1 MMKTERFLR
10 MARARTKTPRTAQR
24 IGAYRLVRLL
34 GEGGMGQ
41 VFEAIQD
48 RLEKRVAIKVLKPE
62 MASDVEMLKRFFTEA
77 KAVSAVKHPGL
88 IDVYEFG
95 ELDDGSAFMVME
107 FLEGESLHQRLSH
120 YPAGLPIPMVI
131 RLVRQVAAA
140 LSVTHQ
146 AKIVHRDLK
155 PDNIMLVKDSEVA
168 GGERCKILDFGI
180 AKLANRA
187 DVKTR
192 TGTVMGTPA
201 YMSPEQCGGPGEI
214 SDRTDVYSLGIIAYE
229 LLTGSPPFVAEEAMQ
244 FIGKHMFAT
253 PPPLQEKRPD
263 VPVQLAE
270 LVHRML
276 AKEPAV
282 RPTANQLAGV
292 LAKLGSTASAQEEL
306 QPPWD
311 DDATRVYTK
320 GEGPELRGP
329 SSTLRRATGQ
339 SQRILGLRRRHV
351 GLIAGALVL
360 TGLFGLALRRPP
372 ASAKMVTPEKP
383 VPVSVKWSVRSV
395 PSGAKVVD
403 ALTQEPIAETP
414 WTAAAGESGAARK
427 LILKLDGYQDA
438 EITLQGGQEES
449 VEQALQALPMP
460 PRAAKPQHKAG
471 NAKNKL
477 PAYQLREKNAKLPL
491 FKL

>member
-1 MMKTERFLR
+1 

-48 RLEKRVAIKVLKPE
+48 RLEKRVAIKVLKPD
-62 MASDVEMLKRFFTEA
+62 MASDDEMLKRFFTEA
-77 KAVSAVKHPGL
+77 KAVSTVKHPGL

-107 FLEGESLHQRLSH
+107 FLEGESLHRRLSR

-201 YMSPEQCGGPGEI
+201 YMSPEQCGAPGDI
-214 SDRTDVYSLGIIAYE
+214 SDRTDIYSLGIIAYE
-229 LLTGSPPFVAEEAMQ
+229 LLTGSPPFAAEEAMQ
-244 FIGKHMFAT
+244 FVGKHMFAT
-253 PPPLQEKRPD
+253 PTPLNEKRPD
-263 VPVQLAE
+263 TPVQLAE

-276 AKEPAV
+276 AKAPTA
-282 RPTANQLAGV
+282 RPTANQVSGV
-292 LAKLGSTASAQEEL
+292 LAKLGSTASSQEEL
-306 QPPWD
+306 QSPGD
-311 DDATRVYTK
+311 DDATRLYLK
-320 GEGPELRGP
+320 GEGPEIPGP
-329 SSTLRRATGQ
+329 ASTLRRSTGQ
-339 SQRILGLRRRHV
+339 SQRILGLRQRHV
-351 GLIAGALVL
+351 GLLAGALVL
-360 TGLFGLALRRPP
+360 TGLFGLVLRRPP
-372 ASAKMVTPEKP
+372 VSSKVIVPEQP
-383 VPVSVKWSVRSV
+383 VRVPVKWSVRSV
-395 PSGAKVVD
+395 PSGATVVD
-403 ALTQEPIAETP
+403 TQTQEPLGVTP
-414 WTAAAGESGAARK
+414 WTIDAGESGSTRT

-438 EITLQGGQEES
+438 EITLQGGRAES
-449 VEQALQALPMP
+449 VDQSLQELQVP
-460 PRAAKPQHKAG
+460 PRPIKTQHKVG
-471 NAKNKL
+471 NTKNKL
-477 PAYQLREKNAKLPL
+477 ATPQLREKNEKVPL
-491 FKL
+491 FK